1 MAEQRALT
9 VKQKAETIRAFITQH
24 SAQIEAAMVE
34 LAKKYLTVEKIAE
47 LYMLAS
53 TKEPK
58 LLDCTPIS
66 ILNAVRC
73 MAETGLDLRGGQAA
87 IVPFGNEAVFIPMY
101 QGVAL
106 NLVRCGVVRDIDAQV
121 VFDGDE
127 FEYEYGSNSHLRHVP
142 KNEGYVDSADA
153 WDHIVAAWAMATLPN
168 GEKKFRVISKGYLAR
183 IKANIRAT
191 KADAPWVKW
200 PEPQCCKT
208 AIKQL
213 AKYLPID
220 ADSPAM
226 RTIELDNQLESRDRP
241 LEPAELKALQ
251 EGSGVVAD
259 FDKQTATERAKEE
272 LKVKMESKPQAAPA
286 GESSQDS
293 PTTCPLQEQ
302 QPAETTVGPN
312 PAQVAEIGP
321 ASEADGDHRRESGK
335 RSTTEG
341 APLASRPPT
350 PQREAIPQERGR
362 DKDSGY
368 SPVAESALHRP
379 PETEAEPA
387 ATGAGQDVHVSPEP
401 PSGLPADLESASQAP
416 LLSAED
422 AQDAYLETPLGGGY
436 VAKEKRVN
444 QLTGLFQRE
453 LQVSLGEVER
463 VLCKGTSLGGMH
475 HKDLD
480 RIAAIYRD
488 CADPESPTTWQDVVE
503 EFAPKEKKPAK
514 RQSAL
519 LLKRIDRM
527 LTAFDSLVPPRT
539 REDIESVIG
548 GSIDELQND
557 DLNDLLGMYE
567 DLQEGKVKWDQLVKG

>member
-1 MAEQRALT
+1 MAEQKALT

-121 VFDGDE
+121 VFDGDD

-142 KNEGYVDSADA
+142 KNEGYADSADA
-153 WDHIVAAWAMATLPN
+153 WEHIVAAWSMVTLPN
-168 GEKKFRVISKGYLAR
+168 GEKKFRVVSKGYLSR
-183 IKANIRAT
+183 IKASARSS
-191 KADAPWVKW
+191 KADTPWVKW

-226 RTIELDNQLESRDRP
+226 RTIEIDNRLESREATLEP
-241 LEPAELKALQ
+241 LELKSLE
-251 EGSGVVAD
+251 EGTGQIAD

-272 LKVKMESKPQAAPA
+272 LKVKVQRQPQAAPA

-302 QPAETTVGPN
+302 QPA
-312 PAQVAEIGP
+312 AQSTEAERQVEGTMGTERGP
-321 ASEADGDHRRESGK
+321 AA
-335 RSTTEG
+335 
-341 APLASRPPT
+341 AILVPP
-350 PQREAIPQERGR
+350 
-362 DKDSGY
+362 
-368 SPVAESALHRP
+368 RP
-379 PETEAEPA
+379 PETEAESATSERRSQTVSPIGTADRDLARGGQPQAEPA

-436 VAKEKRVN
+436 VAKGKR
-444 QLTGLFQRE
+444 T
-453 LQVSLGEVER
+453 LQVADLFLKNLNVQLKEVER
-463 VLCKGTSLGGMH
+463 VLCSGKPLSAMH

-488 CADPESPTTWQDVVE
+488 CADSESPTTWQDVVA
-503 EFAPKEKKPAK
+503 EFAPKPSAK
-514 RQSAL
+514 EQSPL
-519 LLKRIDRM
+519 LLNRIGKM
-527 LTAFDSLVPPRT
+527 LTAFAGLVPPRT
-539 REDIESVIG
+539 REDVESVIG
-548 GSIDELQND
+548 GTIGELQND
-557 DLNDLLGMYE
+557 DLNDLLGIYE
-567 DLQEGKVKWDQLVKG
+567 DLREGKVKWDQLVKG